1 MRSASSP
8 SDYRLFV
15 GVDIAATSFTA
26 TWRTLEGT
34 ARRPHTYDQAGDGPA
49 RLQRDLATPGVT
61 PAETRVV
68 MEATGVYWVGL
79 AVTLHAAGYS
89 VSVVN
94 PTQARDFAKGLGQRA
109 KTDALDALALCE
121 LAALRP
127 LSVWT
132 PPPDVYHQL
141 RQRLVTREALQSVR
155 QQLVNQRHALL
166 HWPVVVDSPR
176 QHLSALID
184 DLDTRLAQLEAE
196 IREVLSDSAW
206 ATSAA
211 LLLTIPGIGL
221 LTTAWLLVSTVN
233 FTLCPTPEAAVS
245 YAGLAPQPYA
255 SGTSVYR
262 RPQMGHTGCARLR
275 TALYLATLTAARFNP
290 PIAAFYQRLCE
301 AGKPKKV
308 ARCAAARKLLHQ
320 AWAVVTKQRPFDPN
334 WGKVSEPL
342 PHAP

>member
-1 MRSASSP
+1 MSSTLSP
-8 SDYRLFV
+8 QAYRLYV

-26 TWRTLEGT
+26 TWRTPDG
-34 ARRPHTYDQAGDGPA
+34 AAHRPQAYDQAGDGPP
-49 RLQRDLATPGVT
+49 RLQRDLAATGVA
-61 PAETRVV
+61 PAQTRVV
-68 MEATGVYWVGL
+68 MEATGVYWVGR
-79 AVTLHAAGYS
+79 AVTLHEAGYG
-89 VSVVN
+89 VCVVN
-94 PTQARDFAKGLGQRA
+94 PAQARDFAKGLGQRA

-121 LAALRP
+121 LAATRS
-127 LSVWT
+127 LSAWT
-132 PPPDVYHQL
+132 PPPDAYHQL
-141 RQRLVTREALQSVR
+141 RQRLVTREALQTVR

-176 QHLSALID
+176 DPLTALID

-196 IREVLSDSAW
+196 MRTVLTESAW
-206 ATSAA
+206 AASAA

-221 LTTAWLLVSTVN
+221 LTSAWLLVSTVN

-255 SGTSVYR
+255 SGTSVWR
-262 RPQMGHTGCARLR
+262 RPQIGHRGHARLR
-275 TALYLATLTAARFNP
+275 TALYLATLPAARFNP
-290 PIAAFYQRLCE
+290 PIAAFYDRLCK

-334 WGKVSEPL
+334 WGKVSEPI
-342 PHAP
+342 PQTP